1 MKIEGEVSKM
11 KVKVL
16 QDFRDR
22 TADLELRKEGE
33 ELEVDKARAQKLI
46 NMGLAELIR
55 EPTKK
60 KEK

>member
-1 MKIEGEVSKM
+1 M

-55 EPTKK
+55 EPAKK

>member
-1 MKIEGEVSKM
+1 MGGEEV

-16 QDFRDR
+16 HGFRDR

-55 EPTKK
+55 EPAKK

>member
-1 MKIEGEVSKM
+1 M

-16 QDFRDR
+16 HGFRDR
-22 TADLELRKEGE
+22 TADLQLREVGE

-55 EPTKK
+55 EPAKK